1 MSNWAL
7 IIYCG
12 LITYFTRFS
21 MIALIKKEMF
31 NDRIRQVLS
40 YVPTAIFPAIIFP
53 AIFLDDSGSILI
65 QNNPKIMAALIA
77 TLIGIFSRS
86 IIATIFSGLASY
98 WFLIFVVQFVMK
110 KIFIFIFCIFAFGVN
125 SMEKETTFNREL
137 FDKAQA
143 DGKIVIVSSWIKY
156 CSSCAGQ
163 MKILNKAKKDGKLS
177 DIEFTNIE
185 YFAFD
190 VTNKEIANLFNIQ
203 YQTSL
208 LIFKGSKEVFRSIG
222 ETTEDLIYEAIK
234 ASI

>member
-53 AIFLDDSGSILI
+53 AIFLDNSGSLLI
-65 QNNPKIMAALIA
+65 EDNPKILAALIA

-98 WFLIFVVQFVMK
+98 WFLIFVV
-110 KIFIFIFCIFAFGVN
+110 
-125 SMEKETTFNREL
+125 
-137 FDKAQA
+137 
-143 DGKIVIVSSWIKY
+143 
-156 CSSCAGQ
+156 
-163 MKILNKAKKDGKLS
+163 
-177 DIEFTNIE
+177 
-185 YFAFD
+185 
-190 VTNKEIANLFNIQ
+190 
-203 YQTSL
+203 
-208 LIFKGSKEVFRSIG
+208 
-222 ETTEDLIYEAIK
+222 
-234 ASI
+234 